1 MPSDQI
7 DYRILGNDLQM
18 VEIDLDP
25 GETVIAEAGMLN
37 YYQQGIT
44 FAAKMGDGSDS
55 EKGMLGKLLG
65 AGKRMISGES
75 LFLTHVTNEDDS
87 LRTVAFAAPYAGG
100 IMPIDLAS
108 CGGTVYAQ
116 RDAFLAAARG
126 TKVSVAL
133 NRKLGSGFFG
143 GEGFVLQKL
152 TGDGMAFVHAGG
164 TLVEKELNDEAIYVD
179 TGCLVGFTEGVDYDI
194 ELVKSLKGMLFGG
207 EGLWM
212 AALKGT
218 GKVWIQSLPFARLA
232 DKILAQLPP
241 PEVSD
246 S

>member
-1 MPSDQI
+1 M
-7 DYRILGNDLQM
+7 LGFGTIAKKVFGTPNDRKVKAMRPM
-18 VEIDLDP
+18 VEKVNAL
-25 GETVIAEAGMLN
+25 EAEIEKLRHICAIGSA
-37 YYQQGIT
+37 T
-44 FAAKMGDGSDS
+44 FAQVYNTDGYNYILWNDQFYDNPMKT
-55 EKGMLGKLLG
+55 EGGPFGHAKGM
-65 AGKRMISGES
+65 
-75 LFLTHVTNEDDS
+75 
-87 LRTVAFAAPYAGG
+87 AAWN
-100 IMPIDLAS
+100 DE
-108 CGGTVYAQ
+108 
-116 RDAFLAAARG
+116 
-126 TKVSVAL
+126 
-133 NRKLGSGFFG
+133 

-179 TGCLVGFTEGVDYDI
+179 TGCLVGFTEGIDYDI